1 MATGDSRIRSF
12 YVFRALTS
20 FSLWLPFW
28 TLWVY
33 QNLAHHVFLVTVV
46 DSAFWITMIF
56 FQIPAGLIGDRYGRR
71 VVLFVGEALYA
82 VGVLA
87 FGLSTEFAG
96 YLFSNIVWALGVCFI
111 VSGDTPFVY
120 DTLLELRKPE
130 KFMRVMGNA
139 TAIMLFMNAIACVIG
154 GIIVQETNRKDLTLI
169 IASVIGLIGSFT
181 ALALKE
187 PKVDRREIGSYRAQL
202 RAGIK
207 RVFFSRPVLILILF
221 QILIQVA
228 VYVMAVFR
236 SIYMSTVLMLNFLE
250 IGIFFASFS
259 IVGGILTRE
268 ASRIEGWLGEKRSL
282 SVMFAMV
289 FFSFIVVFIVKS
301 PVAIVMQYLIYAVSD
316 MQGPIIGGYIN
327 KRVESLHRSTVMA
340 IASMIFTGVLT
351 VVEIGSGKIADIWG
365 LQTSLLVLAIGIA
378 PVGILLMLLWN
389 KEVDQAE
396 ADRKVHLTRVLKE
409 PS

>member
-33 QNLAHHVFLVTVV
+33 QNLDNVFLVTVV

-71 VVLFVGEALYA
+71 VVLFVGEALFA
-82 VGVLA
+82 VGVLT
-87 FGLSTEFAG
+87 FGLSTGFTG
-96 YLFSNIVWALGVCFI
+96 YLFSNIVWALGVCFV

-130 KFMRVMGNA
+130 KFMVVMGTAN
-139 TAIMLFMNAIACVIG
+139 AIMLFMNAIACVIG
-154 GIIVQETNRKDLTLI
+154 GIIVQQTDRKDLTLI
-169 IASVIGLIGSFT
+169 IASVIGFIGSFT

-187 PKVDRREIGSYRAQL
+187 PKVDRHEIGSYRTQL
-202 RAGIK
+202 RAGVK

-221 QILIQVA
+221 QILIEVA

-236 SIYMSTVLMLNFLE
+236 SIYMSTVLLLNFLE
-250 IGIFFASFS
+250 IGIFFSSFA

-268 ASRIEGWLGEKRSL
+268 AGRIECRLGEKRSL
-282 SVMFAMV
+282 AVMLGMV

-301 PVAIVMQYLIYAVSD
+301 PVAIVMQYLIYAVSCI
-316 MQGPIIGGYIN
+316 QGPIIGGYIN

-340 IASMIFTGVLT
+340 IASMIFTAVLT
-351 VVEIGSGKIADIWG
+351 VVEIGSGKVADIWG

-389 KEVDQAE
+389 KEVDQAD

-409 PS
+409 PR